1 MLWLSSLLGAFMGR
15 ISNDGL
21 ISSWADRSGQSMTDL
36 IFITLSVHNQLIVAF
51 ENCSHETLSTVSTA

>member
-1 MLWLSSLLGAFMGR
+1 MGR
-15 ISNDGL
+15 ISDDGL

-51 ENCSHETLSTVSTA
+51 ENCSHETLSYVSTA